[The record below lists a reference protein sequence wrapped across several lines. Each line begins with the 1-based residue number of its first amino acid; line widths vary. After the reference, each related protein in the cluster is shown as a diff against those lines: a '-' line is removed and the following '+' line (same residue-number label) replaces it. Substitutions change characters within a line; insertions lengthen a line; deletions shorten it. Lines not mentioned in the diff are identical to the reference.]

1 MVFWIEFFKMLP
13 VLEFDDR
20 AYDLYI
26 QLITNNSA
34 LRKQDLQR
42 DVRIATIAL
51 TQNAIV
57 VTRNRKDFG
66 LVPGL
71 RERSDF
77 CVRVLNVN
85 K

>member
-1 MVFWIEFFKMLP
+1 MYAGHVMVFWIEFFKMLP

-51 TQNAIV
+51 THNATV

-71 RERSDF
+71 QLEDWSI
-77 CVRVLNVN
+77 
-85 K
+85 